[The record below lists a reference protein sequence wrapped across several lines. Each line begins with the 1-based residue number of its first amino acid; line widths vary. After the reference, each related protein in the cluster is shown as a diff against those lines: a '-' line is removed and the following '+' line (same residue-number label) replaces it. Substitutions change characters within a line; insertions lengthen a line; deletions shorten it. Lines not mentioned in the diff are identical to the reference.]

1 MTRRVA
7 PLLLFA
13 ALPLLLSTV
22 LVVVSACT
30 TTRTAAPAEAATPTT
45 TTTTTI
51 AVTSSSPA
59 VPATAQDG
67 TNVAACRDAGCEL
80 RLTGR
85 TVIPVAPA
93 AGVTEVRV
101 ESITGDAVS
110 LTITLA
116 GTGFSVGCQGDDRC
130 ETSLVGSTPPVVV
143 STAHPGAEVSVNDL
157 LLTIPAA
164 ADGTAIVALTRA

>member
-1 MTRRVA
+1 MHHHEVGGAGRGRDDDHRRGDVLESGGPGDGAGRHERGRLPRRRV
-7 PLLLFA
+7 
-13 ALPLLLSTV
+13 
-22 LVVVSACT
+22 
-30 TTRTAAPAEAATPTT
+30 RAAP
-45 TTTTTI
+45 
-51 AVTSSSPA
+51 
-59 VPATAQDG
+59 DG
-67 TNVAACRDAGCEL
+67 PH
-80 RLTGR
+80 
-85 TVIPVAPA
+85 VIPVAPA

-130 ETSLVGSTPPVVV
+130 ETSLVGSAPPVVV

>member
-7 PLLLFA
+7 PLLLFL
-13 ALPLLLSTV
+13 ALPLLLSTL

-30 TTRTAAPAEAATPTT
+30 TTRSAAPAEAATPA
-45 TTTTTI
+45 TTI
-51 AVTSSSPA
+51 AATSSSPA
-59 VPATAQDG
+59 VPATAKDG

-85 TVIPVAPA
+85 TAIPVAPA
-93 AGVTEVRV
+93 TGVTEVRV

-110 LTITLA
+110 LTITVA
-116 GTGFSVGCQGDDRC
+116 GTGFSVGCAGDDRC

-143 STAHPGAEVSVNDL
+143 SIAHPGAEVSVNDL

-164 ADGTAIVALTRA
+164 ADGTAIVALARA